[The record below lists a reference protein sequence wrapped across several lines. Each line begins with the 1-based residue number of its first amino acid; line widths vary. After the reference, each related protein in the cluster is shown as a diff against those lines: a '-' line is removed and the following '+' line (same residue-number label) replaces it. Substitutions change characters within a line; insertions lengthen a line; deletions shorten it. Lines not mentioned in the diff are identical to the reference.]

1 MFILHIKRIRILDDH
16 VYGLIGSNWYYICD
30 DVLDIEADSIC
41 IHIKCES
48 FMPQLKDVFTI
59 ILGER
64 ENGVAVT
71 KDEYTRHG
79 KFIKHEFY
87 TIKDIVRMSTQKVN
101 SKPEYFGE
109 ALKRVRE
116 TDIERDWKK

>member
-1 MFILHIKRIRILDDH
+1 
-16 VYGLIGSNWYYICD
+16 
-30 DVLDIEADSIC
+30 
-41 IHIKCES
+41 
-48 FMPQLKDVFTI
+48 MPQIKDVFTI

>member
-1 MFILHIKRIRILDDH
+1 
-16 VYGLIGSNWYYICD
+16 
-30 DVLDIEADSIC
+30 
-41 IHIKCES
+41 
-48 FMPQLKDVFTI
+48 MPQLKDVFTI

-79 KFIKHEFY
+79 KFIKNEFY

-101 SKPEYFGE
+101 SKPEYFDE
-109 ALKRVRE
+109 AIKRVRE

>member
-1 MFILHIKRIRILDDH
+1 MLHIKRIRILDDH

-30 DVLDIEADSIC
+30 GVLDIEVDSIC

-48 FMPQLKDVFTI
+48 FIPQLKDVYTV

-71 KDEYTRHG
+71 KDEYTRRG